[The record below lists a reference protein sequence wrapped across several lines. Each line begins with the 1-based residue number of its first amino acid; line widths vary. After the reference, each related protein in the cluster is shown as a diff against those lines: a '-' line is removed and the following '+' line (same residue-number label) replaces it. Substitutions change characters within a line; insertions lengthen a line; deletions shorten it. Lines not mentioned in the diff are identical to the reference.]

1 MVSTATI
8 ISMFVPIGFSFVLFI
23 GLILY
28 YRKKTGSGKAVIAG
42 ALGFVV
48 FKEV

>member
-8 ISMFVPIGFSFVLFI
+8 ISMFVPIVFSFVLFI

-28 YRKKTGSGKAVIAG
+28 RKKTGIAVKPVIAG